1 MTTKLKNLAKKTF
14 NETWFGE
21 LVENCIFKL
30 TEAKDLARQILVE
43 KYHEVG
49 VDIILN
55 AQKHSIPMSEM
66 IEYVAKSVDK
76 GERTIRFCVQL
87 AERHPKLDIHA
98 WGEMEGAIIKDY
110 GAGTHKKAN
119 WRWIINRYLPE
130 SYKNKDKRIANHKC
144 NFISICSICGRRQ
157 K

>member
-1 MTTKLKNLAKKTF
+1 MKQKSSQRSLSNQS
-14 NETWFGE
+14 WFTE

-30 TEAKDLARQILVE
+30 TEAKDLARQVLVE

-66 IEYVAKSVDK
+66 VEYVAKSIDK

-87 AERHPKLDIHA
+87 VGRHPKMDIHA
-98 WGEMEGAIIKDY
+98 WGEMEAAIIKDY
-110 GAGTHKKAN
+110 GSGTHKKAN

-130 SYKNKDKRIANHKC
+130 AYKDRDRRIANHLC
-144 NFISICSICGRRQ
+144 HFIEICSICGKR